1 MSFESDQRHCTLEEI
16 LIDMGREKQQPV
28 PGDQVPVVCSQST
41 AFSYTLPALLS
52 QNNDAKLCVSSFCLP
67 PLPWDSSVMHH
78 LTNN

>member
-28 PGDQVPVVCSQST
+28 PGDQVPLVCSQST
-41 AFSYTLPALLS
+41 AFSHTLLALLS
-52 QNNDAKLCVSSFCLP
+52 QNIDAKLCVSSFCLL
-67 PLPWDSSVMHH
+67 PLPWDCSVMHH